1 MLLEAIGASLPMSVG
16 VALSP
21 LPVAAVIVMLMTAR
35 ARTNAPAFLLGWI
48 VGILA
53 VGVITFMIPGLET
66 ARGEPTP
73 LSGLIRIILGI
84 VLVLMTWRQW
94 QQQQQPK
101 ADEPVEVPKIL
112 AHLDHIGVVQSL
124 FTGFLLSG
132 VNPKNLLLIAAGA
145 AAIDASMLAAREQFI
160 ALLVFATI
168 ASLTIAV
175 PVVGCFL
182 ARRSVEK
189 IFGRWKDWL
198 IANNVTV
205 LIVLLL
211 VFGTLLIGR
220 GMKILAA

>member
-1 MLLEAIGASLPMSVG
+1 MLLEAIGGSLPMSVG

-35 ARTNAPAFLLGWI
+35 ARSNAPAFLLGWI

-84 VLVLMTWRQW
+84 VLVLMSWRQW
-94 QQQQQPK
+94 QQQPK

-112 AHLDHIGVVQSL
+112 AHLDHIGVLQSL

-132 VNPKNLLLIAAGA
+132 VHPKNLLLIAAGA
-145 AAIDASMLAAREQFI
+145 AAIDASMLATREQFI

-168 ASLTIAV
+168 ASLTVAV
-175 PVVGCFL
+175 PVVSYFL

-189 IFGRWKDWL
+189 IFARWKDWL